1 MVEYKRRFMSYRFF
15 GEFKDSELTLSSDDI
30 FHMSRVLRIKADEK
44 VEIVAD
50 NKLFSVYVKS
60 FNPFTI
66 EIIDVKELIKEE
78 MEITLIYA
86 LPKGDK
92 LDLVLQ
98 KSVELGVD
106 HIILVDSERT
116 ITKIHQHKVGAKLDR
131 YQKIIRSAA
140 MQSKRNTLPLVSGPM
155 PLSKALKLDFALKL
169 MAHEKAT
176 LPFAK
181 VVKELKQ
188 VPSSI
193 SILVGPEGGFSDEE
207 VKMATTFNYKV
218 VSYGPLILRS
228 ETAPLYALS
237 VINNY
242 KEGLK
247 L

>member
-140 MQSKRNTLPLVSGPM
+140 MQSKRNTLPLVRGPM

-218 VSYGPLILRS
+218 ISYGPLILRS